1 MSSQSQNLEIINLK
15 EIAFRYL
22 KHWRWFVAS
31 TFVSLLIAVLYILST
46 NTTFCVESTI
56 LIREDNNRALFSE
69 MAIVESF
76 GLEGVKKDVEDEMRI
91 LGSKT
96 ILSEAIRDLDIA
108 TEYHIKNRLRYT
120 DTYPEIPFKL
130 NVSYKISKKPQQ
142 VLILKIKK
150 IANVYSI
157 NLQYGIDKEKLEIND
172 ISKPFKTIAGTV
184 KLTPTKDFK
193 KDYSYKIIDYPLIS
207 ITNNYSHSIQINTIN
222 KKTNAVKIS
231 MVSSNP
237 VKAQAVINKLVEL
250 YNLDAVL
257 DKNIIASNTKDFVEK
272 RLELLKNELLDV
284 ELSVET
290 YKKQNNM
297 TDLSTQAEFFMRT
310 TGEYNKELSRIET
323 QLNLVDYIQKHLNE
337 SENKYS
343 LIPANLGLQ
352 DGALQSLI
360 KNYNDALLERLKISR
375 TSNSKNPLITQL
387 EEQISTM
394 RSSII
399 ASIISVSDGLKI
411 SKRDLKQKES
421 QFTGKI
427 KEIPTQ
433 EREYIDIKRQQEI
446 KNDLYV
452 FLLQKREENALTLA
466 STIPSAKTLD
476 KAYVIPEPVA
486 PKKMIVMLIAL
497 IIGLLIPIAIIYILD
512 LFDQTIKDKKE
523 LQRLTKVPFVGSIS
537 IAKDNEKVVVG
548 EGKTTP
554 IAEMFRLI
562 RTNLQFMLSNK
573 SSHVILITS
582 AGSGEGKSFTAL
594 NLALSF
600 ALTNKKVMLLGLD
613 IRKPAL
619 GDYLNVSEKSGIT
632 HYLSNES
639 LTIDEI
645 TLKSDLHKNLNIIL
659 SGPVPPNP
667 TELLMSYRL
676 DEMIEE
682 LREKY
687 DYIILDSAPL
697 GIVSDTY
704 LLNRLSD
711 NVLFVCRQNY
721 TPREATELI
730 NEVYQKGSLNGMG
743 LILNGVDKEIEYGY
757 GYGYGHKKA

>member
-1 MSSQSQNLEIINLK
+1 MSNQTPNIEIINLK
-15 EIAFRYL
+15 EIAIKYL
-22 KHWRWFVAS
+22 KKWRWFVVS
-31 TFVSLLIAVLYILST
+31 TFLTIVVALLYILST
-46 NTTFCVESTI
+46 NTTFTVESTI
-56 LIREDNNRALFSE
+56 LVREDNNQQLYSD

-76 GLEGVKKDVEDEMRI
+76 GLEGVSKDVEDEMRI
-91 LGSKT
+91 IGSKT
-96 ILSEAIRDLDIA
+96 ILSEAIRDLDIS
-108 TEYHIKNRLRYT
+108 TEYYVKNKLRYT
-120 DTYPEIPFKL
+120 DTYPIIPLKL
-130 NVSYKISKKPQQ
+130 TASYNTTKQPQQ
-142 VLILKIKK
+142 VLTLKISK
-150 IANVYSI
+150 IKNAYQVD
-157 NLQYGIDKEKLEIND
+157 LQYGEAKEKLLVND
-172 ISKPFKTIAGTV
+172 LTKAFKTTAGNL
-184 KLTPTKDFK
+184 KLTPSKDF
-193 KDYSYKIIDYPLIS
+193 DEFITYKIIDYPLAV
-207 ITNNYSHSIQINTIN
+207 ITNNLNKSIQINTIN
-222 KKTNAVKIS
+222 KKTNAVKVS
-231 MVSSNP
+231 TVSSNP
-237 VKAQAVINKLVEL
+237 IKAQAIINKIVEL
-250 YNLDAVL
+250 YNLDAIL

-272 RLELLKNELLDV
+272 RLELLKNELLNV
-284 ELSVET
+284 EISVET

-297 TDLSTQAEFFMRT
+297 TDLTTQADYFMRT

-323 QLNLVDYIQKHLNE
+323 QLNLVDYIDKHLKE

-352 DGALQSLI
+352 DAPLQQLI

-375 TSNSKNPLITQL
+375 TSNSMNPLITQL

-399 ASIISVSDGLKI
+399 ASIASVSDGLKI
-411 SKRDLKQKES
+411 SKRDLKKKES
-421 QFTGKI
+421 QFSGKI
-427 KEIPTQ
+427 KDIPTQ

-452 FLLQKREENALTLA
+452 FLLKKREENALTLA

-476 KAYVIPEPVA
+476 KAYVVPEPVS
-486 PKKMIVMLIAL
+486 PKKMVILLVAL
-497 IIGLLIPIAIIYILD
+497 IIGLVIPIGIIYIID
-512 LFDQTIKDKKE
+512 LFDQTIQNKKE
-523 LQRLTKVPFVGSIS
+523 LQRLTKVPYVGSIS
-537 IAKDNEKVVVG
+537 QVKDTEKVVVG

-562 RTNLQFMLSNK
+562 RTNLQFMLSSK
-573 SSHVILITS
+573 PSHVILITS
-582 AGSGEGKSFTAL
+582 AGSGEGKSFTAI

-613 IRKPAL
+613 IRKPTL
-619 GDYLNVSEKSGIT
+619 GNYLNVAEKSGIT

-639 LTIDEI
+639 LTLDGI
-645 TLKSDLHKNLNIIL
+645 TLKSDLHKNLDIIL

-687 DYIILDSAPL
+687 DYIIMDSAPL

-721 TPREATELI
+721 TPREATDLI

-743 LILNGVDKEIEYGY
+743 IILNGVDKENEYGY
-757 GYGYGHKKA
+757 GYKQS

>member
-1 MSSQSQNLEIINLK
+1 MNNQTQNIEIINLK
-15 EIAFRYL
+15 EIAIKYL
-22 KHWRWFVAS
+22 RKWRWFV
-31 TFVSLLIAVLYILST
+31 VSSGLCLAIAVLYILST
-46 NTTFCVESTI
+46 NTTFSVESTI
-56 LIREDNNRALFSE
+56 LVREDNNRELFSE

-96 ILSEAIRDLDIA
+96 ILSEAIRDLDIL
-108 TEYHIKNRLRYT
+108 TEYYVKNKLRYT
-120 DTYPEIPFKL
+120 DIYPVIPLKL
-130 NVSYKISKKPQQ
+130 TAKYNITEKKPQQ
-142 VLILKIKK
+142 VLILKIKNK
-150 IANVYSI
+150 GQNYLVD
-157 NLQYGIDKEKLEIND
+157 LQYGELKEKLTIKD
-172 ISKPFKTIAGTV
+172 ISKPFKTIAGV
-184 KLTPTKDFK
+184 LKLTPSKDF
-193 KDYSYKIIDYPLIS
+193 DENLSYKIIDYPLAT
-207 ITNNYSHSIQINTIN
+207 ITNNLSKSIQINTIN

-231 MVSSNP
+231 TVSSNP
-237 VKAQAVINKLVEL
+237 VKAQAIINKLVEL

-284 ELSVET
+284 EISVET

-399 ASIISVSDGLKI
+399 ASIASVSDGLKI
-411 SKRDLKQKES
+411 SKRDLKNKES

-446 KNDLYV
+446 KNDLYI
-452 FLLQKREENALTLA
+452 FLLQKREENALALA

-476 KAYVIPEPVA
+476 KAYVVPEPVA
-486 PKKMIVMLIAL
+486 PKKMVIMLIAL
-497 IIGLLIPIAIIYILD
+497 IIGLALPIAVLYIID

-523 LQRLTKVPFVGSIS
+523 LQRLTKVPYIGSIS
-537 IAKDNEKVVVG
+537 NVKEDEKVVVG

-573 SSHVILITS
+573 PSHVILITS
-582 AGSGEGKSFTAL
+582 AGSGEGKSFTAI
-594 NLALSF
+594 NLALSL
-600 ALTNKKVMLLGLD
+600 ALTNKKVLLMGLD
-613 IRKPAL
+613 IRKPAI
-619 GDYLNVSEKSGIT
+619 GEYLHLKEKSGVT

-639 LTIDEI
+639 ITIDEI

-682 LREKY
+682 LRENY
-687 DYIILDSAPL
+687 DYIVLDSAPL

-711 NVLFVCRQNY
+711 NVLFVCRQDY

-730 NEVYQKGSLNGMG
+730 NEVYQKGSLNSMG
-743 LILNGVDKEIEYGY
+743 LILNGVDKAGEYGY
-757 GYGYGHKKA
+757 GYGYKKS

>member
-1 MSSQSQNLEIINLK
+1 MITPTQNIEIINLK
-15 EIAFRYL
+15 EMAIKYL
-22 KHWRWFVAS
+22 KKWRWFVAS
-31 TFVSLLIAVLYILST
+31 TFVTLVIAVLYILST
-46 NTTFCVESTI
+46 NTTFTVESTI
-56 LIREDNNRALFSE
+56 LVREDNNRELFSE

-96 ILSEAIRDLDIA
+96 ILSEAIRDLDIS
-108 TEYHIKNRLRYT
+108 TEYYVKNKLRYT
-120 DTYPEIPFKL
+120 DVYPSIPLKL
-130 NVSYKISKKPQQ
+130 IAKYNISDSKPQQ
-142 VLILKIKK
+142 VLILKVQK
-150 IANVYSI
+150 ADRSYRV
-157 NLQYGIDKEKLEIND
+157 NLQYGELKEKLMVND
-172 ISKPFKTIAGTV
+172 ISKPFKTIAGTL
-184 KLTPTKDFK
+184 KLTPGVDFK
-193 KDYSYKIIDYPLIS
+193 ENNTYKIIDYPLAS
-207 ITNNYSHSIQINTIN
+207 ITNNFGQSIQINTIN

-231 MVSSNP
+231 LVSSNP
-237 VKAQAVINKLVEL
+237 VKAQAIINKLVEL
-250 YNLDAVL
+250 YNLDAIL

-284 ELSVET
+284 EISVET

-297 TDLSTQAEFFMRT
+297 TDLSSQGDYFMRT
-310 TGEYNKELSRIET
+310 MGEYNKELSRIET
-323 QLNLVDYIQKHLNE
+323 QLNLIDYIDKHLNE
-337 SENKYS
+337 NENKYS

-352 DGALQSLI
+352 DAALQSLI
-360 KNYNDALLERLKISR
+360 KNYNDALLQRLKISR
-375 TSNSKNPLITQL
+375 TSNSMNPLVTQL

-399 ASIISVSDGLKI
+399 TSIASVSDGLKI
-411 SKRDLKQKES
+411 SKRDLKKKES

-446 KNDLYV
+446 KNDLYI
-452 FLLQKREENALTLA
+452 FLLQKREENALALA

-476 KAYVIPEPVA
+476 KAYLVPEPVG
-486 PKKMIVMLIAL
+486 PKKMIILLIAL
-497 IIGLLIPIAIIYILD
+497 IIGMVIPIAIIYILD

-523 LQRLTKVPFVGSIS
+523 LQRLTKVPYVGSIS
-537 IAKDNEKVVVG
+537 NAKENEKVVVG
-548 EGKTTP
+548 EAKTTA

-562 RTNLQFMLSNK
+562 RTNLLFMLSNK
-573 SSHVILITS
+573 PSHVILITS
-582 AGSGEGKSFTAL
+582 AGSGEGKSFTAI

-600 ALTNKKVMLLGLD
+600 ALTNKKVLLVGLD

-619 GDYLNVSEKSGIT
+619 GEYLNVSEKSGIT

-639 LTIDEI
+639 LTTDDI

-730 NEVYQKGSLNGMG
+730 NEVYQKGNLNGMG
-743 LILNGVDKEIEYGY
+743 LILNGVDKESEYGY
-757 GYGYGHKKA
+757 GYKQS

>member
-1 MSSQSQNLEIINLK
+1 MSNTAQNIEIINLK
-15 EIAFRYL
+15 EIAIKYIQ
-22 KHWRWFVAS
+22 KWPWFV
-31 TFVSLLIAVLYILST
+31 VSSILTLAVAVFYILST
-46 NTTFCVESTI
+46 NTTFSVESTI
-56 LIREDNNRALFSE
+56 LVRENNNREKFSE
-69 MAIVESF
+69 MAIIESF
-76 GLEGVKKDVEDEMRI
+76 GMQNVQKDVEDEMRI

-96 ILSEAIRDLDIA
+96 ILSEAIRDLDIS
-108 TEYHIKNRLRYT
+108 TEYYVKSLLRYT
-120 DTYPEIPFKL
+120 DTYPLIPIKL
-130 NVSYKISKKPQQ
+130 TAKYNITKKQPQQ

-150 IANVYSI
+150 KAEKYIISLRYGELKE
-157 NLQYGIDKEKLEIND
+157 NLVLND
-172 ISKPFKTIAGTV
+172 ISKPFKSIAGII
-184 KLTPTKDFK
+184 KLTPSEEFDASKT
-193 KDYSYKIIDYPLIS
+193 YKIIDYPLVA
-207 ITNNYSHSIQINTIN
+207 ITNNYSKSIIINTIN

-231 MVSSNP
+231 TVSSNS
-237 VKAQAVINKLVEL
+237 VKSQAIINKLVEL

-284 ELSVET
+284 EMSVES
-290 YKKQNNM
+290 YKKENNM
-297 TDLSTQAEFFMRT
+297 TDLSTQAEYFMRT

-323 QLNLVDYIQKHLNE
+323 QLNLVDYIDKHLNE
-337 SENKYS
+337 NQNKYS

-352 DGALQSLI
+352 DGALQTLI

-375 TSNSKNPLITQL
+375 TSNSLNPLITQL

-399 ASIISVSDGLKI
+399 ASIASVSDGLKI
-411 SKRDLKQKES
+411 SKRDLKRKES

-446 KNDLYV
+446 KNNLYI

-476 KAYVIPEPVA
+476 KAYVIPKPVA
-486 PKKMIVMLIAL
+486 PKKMVILLIAL
-497 IIGLLIPIAIIYILD
+497 IIGMVIPIAIIYIID

-523 LQRLTKVPFVGSIS
+523 LQRLTKVPYVGSIS
-537 IAKDNEKVVVG
+537 TAKENEKVVVG
-548 EGKTTP
+548 EGNTTP

-562 RTNLQFMLSNK
+562 RTNLQFMLSSK
-573 SSHVILITS
+573 PSHVIMITS
-582 AGSGEGKSFTAL
+582 AGSGEGKSFTAI

-600 ALTNKKVMLLGLD
+600 ALTNKKVLLVGLD

-619 GDYLNVSEKSGIT
+619 GQYLDISEKSGIT

-639 LTIDEI
+639 LTTDAI
-645 TLKSDLHKNLNIIL
+645 TLKSDLHKNLHIIL

-682 LREKY
+682 LRDKY

-757 GYGYGHKKA
+757 GYGHKKS

>member
-1 MSSQSQNLEIINLK
+1 MSNQAQNIEIINLK
-15 EIAFRYL
+15 EIAFKYL
-22 KHWRWFVAS
+22 KKWRWFVVS
-31 TFVSLLIAVLYILST
+31 TVISLAVAAFSILST
-46 NTTFCVESTI
+46 NTIFSVESTI
-56 LIREDNNRALFSE
+56 LVREDNNRELYSE

-76 GLEGVKKDVEDEMRI
+76 GLQGVSKDVEDEIRI

-108 TEYHIKNRLRYT
+108 TEYYIKSMFRYT
-120 DTYPEIPFKL
+120 DTYPEIPLKL
-130 NVSYKISKKPQQ
+130 DVIYKPSKKPQEE
-142 VLILKIKK
+142 LILKIKK
-150 IANVYSI
+150 GAYGFQI
-157 NLQYGIDKEKLEIND
+157 NLKYGIEKEKIEVND
-172 ISKPFKTIAGTV
+172 LSKPIKTIAGTI
-184 KLTPTKDFK
+184 KLTLGKEFK
-193 KDYSYKIIDYPLIS
+193 ENNSYKIIAYPLVA
-207 ITNNYSHSIQINTIN
+207 ITNKYSKGIQINTIS

-231 MVSSNP
+231 LVSSNP
-237 VKAQAVINKLVEL
+237 AKAQAVINKLIEL

-284 ELSVET
+284 EISVET
-290 YKKQNNM
+290 YKKQNSM
-297 TDLSTQAEFFMRT
+297 TDLNTQAEFFMRT

-352 DGALQSLI
+352 DGPLETLI

-427 KEIPTQ
+427 KQIPTQ

-446 KNDLYV
+446 KNNLYI

-486 PKKMIVMLIAL
+486 PKKMFIMLIAL
-497 IIGLLIPIAIIYILD
+497 IIGMLIPIAIIYIID

-537 IAKDNEKVVVG
+537 SAKENEKVVIG
-548 EGKTTP
+548 EGNTTP

-573 SSHVILITS
+573 PSHVILITS
-582 AGSGEGKSFTAL
+582 AGSGEGKSFTAI

-600 ALTNKKVMLLGLD
+600 TLTNKKVMLLGLD

-619 GDYLNVSEKSGIT
+619 GEYLNVIEKSGIT

-639 LTIDEI
+639 LTIEDI
-645 TLKSDLHKNLNIIL
+645 ILKSDLHKNLNIIL

-687 DYIILDSAPL
+687 DYIIMDSAPL

-743 LILNGVDKEIEYGY
+743 LILNGVDKDSEY
-757 GYGYGHKKA
+757 GYGYGHKKNQ

>member
-1 MSSQSQNLEIINLK
+1 MSNQAQNIEIINLK
-15 EIAFRYL
+15 EIAFKYL
-22 KHWRWFVAS
+22 KKWRWFVAS
-31 TFVSLLIAVLYILST
+31 TIISLAIAVLYILST
-46 NTTFCVESTI
+46 NTTFSVESTI
-56 LIREDNNRALFSE
+56 LIREDNNRELFSE
-69 MAIVESF
+69 MAIVQSF

-91 LGSKT
+91 LCSKT
-96 ILSEAIRDLDIA
+96 ILSEAIRDLDIS
-108 TEYHIKNRLRYT
+108 TEYYVKNRLRYT
-120 DTYPEIPFKL
+120 DIYPEIPLKL
-130 NVSYKISKKPQQ
+130 AVNYKPSKQPQQ

-150 IANVYSI
+150 VANVYRI
-157 NLQYGIDKEKLEIND
+157 NLQYGEDKEKLEIND
-172 ISKPFKTIAGTV
+172 LSKPFKTIVGTI
-184 KLTPTKDFK
+184 KLTPSKEFNENNT
-193 KDYSYKIIDYPLIS
+193 YKIIDYPLVS
-207 ITNNYSHSIQINTIN
+207 ITNNYSQIIQVNTIN

-237 VKAQAVINKLVEL
+237 IKAQTVINKLIEL

-284 ELSVET
+284 EISVET

-337 SENKYS
+337 SENRYS

-411 SKRDLKQKES
+411 SKRDLKNKES

-427 KEIPTQ
+427 KQIPTQ

-446 KNDLYV
+446 KNNLYI

-486 PKKMIVMLIAL
+486 PKKMMVMLIAL
-497 IIGLLIPIAIIYILD
+497 IIGMIIPIAIIYILD

-523 LQRLTKVPFVGSIS
+523 LQRLTKVPFVGSVS
-537 IAKDNEKVVVG
+537 NAKENEKVVVG
-548 EGKTTP
+548 EGRTTP

-573 SSHVILITS
+573 PSHVILITS
-582 AGSGEGKSFTAL
+582 AGSGEGKSFTAI

-600 ALTNKKVMLLGLD
+600 ALTNKKVMLMGLD

-619 GDYLNVSEKSGIT
+619 GEYLNITEKSGIT

-687 DYIILDSAPL
+687 DYIVLDSAPL

-730 NEVYQKGSLNGMG
+730 NEVYQKGNLNGMG

-757 GYGYGHKKA
+757 GYGYGHKKS

>member
-1 MSSQSQNLEIINLK
+1 MNNQAQNIEIINLK
-15 EIAFRYL
+15 EIAVKYL
-22 KHWRWFVAS
+22 KKWRWFVLS
-31 TFVSLLIAVLYILST
+31 TIFCVAIAALYILST
-46 NTTFCVESTI
+46 NTTYSVESTI
-56 LIREDNNRALFSE
+56 LVREDNNRQLFSE

-76 GLEGVKKDVEDEMRI
+76 GMESVKKDVEDEMRI

-96 ILSEAIRDLDIA
+96 ILSEAIRDLDIS
-108 TEYHIKNRLRYT
+108 TEYYVKNRLRYT
-120 DTYPEIPFKL
+120 DIYPDIPLKL
-130 NVSYKISKKPQQ
+130 IAKYNISEKNPQQ
-142 VLILKIKK
+142 VLVLNIQKK
-150 IANVYSI
+150 DLSYLID
-157 NLQYGIDKEKLEIND
+157 LQYGAQKEKLVLKD
-172 ISKPFKTIAGTV
+172 FSKPFKTIAGIL
-184 KLTPTKDFK
+184 KLTPGPDFDDK
-193 KDYSYKIIDYPLIS
+193 LSYKIIDYPLAA
-207 ITNNYSHSIQINTIN
+207 ITNNLSKSIQINTIN

-231 MVSSNP
+231 TVSSNP
-237 VKAQAVINKLVEL
+237 TKAQAIINKLVEL

-284 ELSVET
+284 EISVET

-297 TDLSTQAEFFMRT
+297 TDLSTQAEYFMRT

-323 QLNLVDYIQKHLNE
+323 QLNLVDYIDKHLNE

-352 DGALQSLI
+352 DGALQTLI
-360 KNYNDALLERLKISR
+360 KNYNDALLQRLKISR
-375 TSNSKNPLITQL
+375 TSNSMNPLITQL
-387 EEQISTM
+387 EEQIATM

-399 ASIISVSDGLKI
+399 ASIASVSDGLKI
-411 SKRDLKQKES
+411 SKRDLKKKES

-446 KNDLYV
+446 KNDLYI
-452 FLLQKREENALTLA
+452 FLLQKREENALALA

-476 KAYVIPEPVA
+476 KANVIPEPVG
-486 PKKMIVMLIAL
+486 PKKMVIMLIAL
-497 IIGLLIPIAIIYILD
+497 IIGLVIPIAVIYIID

-523 LQRLTKVPFVGSIS
+523 LLRLTKVPFVGSIS
-537 IAKDNEKVVVG
+537 LVKEHEKVLVG

-573 SSHVILITS
+573 PSHVILITS
-582 AGSGEGKSFTAL
+582 AGSGEGKSLTAI

-600 ALTNKKVMLLGLD
+600 ALTNKKVILLGLD

-619 GDYLNVSEKSGIT
+619 GEYLNMTEKTGIT
-632 HYLSNES
+632 HYLSNDS
-639 LTIDEI
+639 LTIEEI
-645 TLKSDLHKNLNIIL
+645 TLQSDLHKNLSIL
-659 SGPVPPNP
+659 LAGPVPPNP

-676 DEMIEE
+676 DELIEE

-704 LLNRLSD
+704 LLNRLAD
-711 NVLFVCRQNY
+711 NTLFVCRQNY

-730 NEVYQKGSLNGMG
+730 NEVYQKGNLNGMG
-743 LILNGVDKEIEYGY
+743 LILNGVDKSSAYGY
-757 GYGYGHKKA
+757 GYGYKQS